1 ALVADYARVRACIEA
16 VLPIFAD
23 YEKRVRE
30 PGGFALKN
38 TARDREWKTETGRA
52 RFMAHPVPR
61 LAIPDGALRLMTI
74 RSHDQFN
81 TTVYGLDDRYRGVK
95 GTRDVIFLH
104 PADMEERGIKPGD
117 RVRVK
122 AKWPGDARERSLSGL
137 RATPYDVPRG

>member
-1 ALVADYARVRACIEA
+1 
-16 VLPIFAD
+16 
-23 YEKRVRE
+23 
-30 PGGFALKN
+30 
-38 TARDREWKTETGRA
+38 
-52 RFMAHPVPR
+52 FMAHPVPR

-137 RATPYDVPRG
+137 RATPYDVPRGCAAAYFPETNVLVAVDQYADGSRTPISKLIPVTIEREA

>member
-1 ALVADYARVRACIEA
+1 MVHASRGRNQPASEHLRSEPWIVAQLARATFPDSTIPWEALVADYARVRACIEA

-61 LAIPDGALRLMTI
+61 LAILRT
-74 RSHDQFN
+74 
-81 TTVYGLDDRYRGVK
+81 
-95 GTRDVIFLH
+95 
-104 PADMEERGIKPGD
+104 
-117 RVRVK
+117 
-122 AKWPGDARERSLSGL
+122 
-137 RATPYDVPRG
+137 